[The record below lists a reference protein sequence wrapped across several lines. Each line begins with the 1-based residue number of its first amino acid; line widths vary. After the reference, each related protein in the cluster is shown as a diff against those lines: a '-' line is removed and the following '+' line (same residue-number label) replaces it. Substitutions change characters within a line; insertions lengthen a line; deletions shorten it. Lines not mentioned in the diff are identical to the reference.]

1 MVDNKPMEVEAL
13 DFVKNRIRKYGYN
26 YADLSCDKKGTDL
39 FAFKDITSDSV
50 KVIKVQSKGRNIIEK
65 VSNVKIYQH
74 YVTNDFVC
82 FLYLKTDDEDND
94 YLYLYFQDDIVKWKE
109 NKGKNQEHDE
119 YELYIGKDFVEK
131 NKQFLF
137 NSVRAKL
144 LDELFE
150 QQVVEEKPRC
160 FDHTSML
167 RSFYDLWCEYDIRP
181 DKNALRIIDNDR
193 DVICYNEQIGIF
205 LACMLVVQDREGDFY
220 GIDWFVEYINR
231 FDFRNEIEE
240 SLVIRNGKRYSSAY
254 QITYISY
261 VEEIQYGD
269 DCGINGFHLYIG
281 DKEEEY
287 DIYLLRD
294 GRYGVMRKVRTQSIK
309 QNLHDNKQTSRNG

>member
-26 YADLSCDKKGTDL
+26 YADLSCDKKGADL

-94 YLYLYFQDDIVKWKE
+94 YLYLYFQEDIVKWKV
-109 NKGKNQEHDE
+109 NKGKDEEHDE
-119 YELYIGKDFVEK
+119 YELYIGKGFVEN

-150 QQVVEEKPRC
+150 QQVVEEKPHC
-160 FDHTSML
+160 FDHTSVL
-167 RSFYDLWCEYDIRP
+167 RSFYDLWRVYDIRP
-181 DKNALRIIDNDR
+181 DKNALRIMDNYS
-193 DVICYNEQIGIF
+193 DVIYYNGQIGIF
-205 LACMLVVQDREGDFY
+205 LACMLVVLESEGNFC
-220 GIDWFVEYINR
+220 GIDWFVGYINS
-231 FDFRNEIEE
+231 FNFHNEIDE
-240 SLVIRNGKRYSSAY
+240 SLVIREAVPYRSNYGN
-254 QITYISY
+254 TYTAC

-269 DCGINGFHLYIG
+269 ESGVNGFHLYIG
-281 DKEEEY
+281 DKEEKY

-294 GRYGVMRKVRTQSIK
+294 GRYSVMKKI
-309 QNLHDNKQTSRNG
+309 NDF